1 MVCIQ
6 AGEELTRETWMEE
19 EDSFCP
25 QVGDQGR
32 QEGVATFQMNRWSKK
47 LLGQVSQQLENWGKI
62 ELKFLKL
69 DLQCITLWELNFES
83 CYIHN
88 SPSPQNIKNMAGWQI
103 YTLKSY
109 KLLPHITRVPLSV
122 SISHTSS
129 MTHTPVT
136 TALQS
141 ISYRNFNPGSFK
153 EFLPAGNK
161 THANPNPTLT

>member
-25 QVGDQGR
+25 QVGYQGR

-88 SPSPQNIKNMAGWQI
+88 SPSPQKYKEHGRLADIYNKELQI
-103 YTLKSY
+103 TTTHYKSAAVCLHLTY
-109 KLLPHITRVPLSV
+109 QFYDTYSSDNCSAVDILPLLQPWIIQGILCT
-122 SISHTSS
+122 
-129 MTHTPVT
+129 
-136 TALQS
+136 
-141 ISYRNFNPGSFK
+141 
-153 EFLPAGNK
+153 
-161 THANPNPTLT
+161 